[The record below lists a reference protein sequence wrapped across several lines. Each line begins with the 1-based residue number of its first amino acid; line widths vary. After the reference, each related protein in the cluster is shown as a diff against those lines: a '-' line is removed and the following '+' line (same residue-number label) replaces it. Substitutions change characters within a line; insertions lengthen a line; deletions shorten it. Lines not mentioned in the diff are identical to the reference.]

1 MTNKVIT
8 ISRQFGSGGRSIGKA
23 VAEKLGIPYYDKELV
38 DKVAKES
45 GFSHEFIEEIGE
57 YASVTSSFLFNIAV
71 SSHPMGLIDTMS
83 VSDKLYVCQTNV
95 IRDLA
100 SKGPCVIVG
109 RGAEVIQPGPPAGRG
124 GRAVEGGVPGA
135 VDEAVEGVVGGLGGT
150 VEAQKAAV
158 AAHPQVA
165 VPRLQDGV
173 CLVGRQAVGLV
184 EYRSHIGRLQ
194 HQRGR
199 RPGLFAPPGSLKAL
213 PRRSCARLRRP
224 PLPPRGR
231 RADRTPQG

>member
-71 SSHPMGLIDTMS
+71 SSHPMGLID
-83 VSDKLYVCQTNV
+83 

-109 RGAEVIQPGPPAGRG
+109 RCADFILKDQPDCLHIFVHSDMQH
-124 GRAVEGGVPGA
+124 RAARVRERYGETSKPM
-135 VDEAVEGVVGGLGGT
+135 E
-150 VEAQKAAV
+150 K
-158 AAHPQVA
+158 
-165 VPRLQDGV
+165 RLQEKDSKRKVYYKHYTNRNWGEAENYDICLDSGKLGV
-173 CLVGRQAVGLV
+173 DKCV
-184 EYRSHIGRLQ
+184 EIVCDIAQ
-194 HQRGR
+194 M
-199 RPGLFAPPGSLKAL
+199 K
-213 PRRSCARLRRP
+213 
-224 PLPPRGR
+224 
-231 RADRTPQG
+231 